1 MYYEER
7 CPAGTDLRQLWH
19 DLRQQL
25 AAAILVAEMPSEET
39 APEFADERLRTL
51 RSVLHSMMDLLAVPP
66 QQGVPDARD
75 ELDLLQLVDECVAVV
90 RFSRGASVTTRSHGT
105 TIGYADR
112 VMLRRAV
119 ANVLDNASRA
129 AGEQGRIQVQLSRQ
143 NGHAC
148 IEVTDDG
155 RGFGT
160 IPAGTGQ
167 GLSIVD
173 RAMRDCH
180 GRLEIASGPGPGTTV
195 RLFVPA
201 QREGADR

>member
-1 MYYEER
+1 MYYEDR
-7 CPAGTDLRQLWH
+7 CPSGADLRQLWH

-25 AAAILVAEMPSEET
+25 AAAILVAEMPGEEPSSDYSE
-39 APEFADERLRTL
+39 ERLRTL
-51 RSVLHSMMDLLAVPP
+51 RSVLHSMMDLLALPP
-66 QQGVPDARD
+66 QRGMHDRRD
-75 ELDLLQLVDECVAVV
+75 ELDLLQLVDECVSVV
-90 RFSRGASVTTRSHGT
+90 RFSRGASVTTRSQGST
-105 TIGYADR
+105 VGYADR

-129 AGEQGRIQVQLSRQ
+129 AGEEGRIQVQLSRQ

-173 RAMRDCH
+173 RAMRDCR

-201 QREGADR
+201 QREGSDR